1 MSRDPFSVGLH
12 GMAFTSRCVSM
23 SFRSRLVDRYA
34 PRCGAALAR
43 RVQFPAMRKPHS
55 LLLLV
60 ALLAANASA
69 TPDQFTPLV
78 VSALTANT
86 RPFHGTDGRVH
97 LVYELVLTN
106 TSPTPATLKKIE
118 VLDGSDS
125 SKVLA
130 SYDGQGLLSCLR
142 TTGRITAENPAI
154 DFNSTRLFL
163 IDLSLDP
170 SIALPEHLMHHI
182 ELLGAPSPGP
192 KPTTPVL
199 LSYTVAPLDIYRK
212 LPVISAPLSGK
223 SWVAVNGCCGADSI
237 HRSSNLSVNGGIYF
251 AQRFAIDWM
260 RLDGSGRFVHGDPS
274 DVHNYDSYGAAV
286 LAVADGTVVETL
298 NNLDDQKP
306 GTLPD
311 PKTITLEN
319 VDGNHV
325 VLDLGDGVFAFYA
338 HLQKASVRVAS
349 GDRVKRGQVL
359 GKLGNTGNT
368 SAPHLHFHLMEGPS
382 VLGSNGIPYHVDS
395 FAITGQVSG
404 ADFAAATGVEGNW
417 SKGFLPGPSPRHDQF
432 PLDLDIVDFSSLK

>member
-1 MSRDPFSVGLH
+1 MP
-12 GMAFTSRCVSM
+12 
-23 SFRSRLVDRYA
+23 
-34 PRCGAALAR
+34 
-43 RVQFPAMRKPHS
+43 KPHS

-60 ALLAANASA
+60 VLLAANASA
-69 TPDQFTPLV
+69 RPDQFTPLV
-78 VSALTANT
+78 VYALTANT
-86 RPFHGTDGRVH
+86 RPFHGADGRAH

-106 TSPTPATLKKIE
+106 TSPTPAFLTKIE
-118 VLDGSDS
+118 VLDGSNS

-142 TTGRITAENPAI
+142 TTGRITTENPTI
-154 DFNSTRLFL
+154 EFNSTRLFL
-163 IDLSLDP
+163 VDLRLDP
-170 SIALPEHLMHHI
+170 AIALPEHLMHHI

-199 LSYTVAPLDIYRK
+199 LNYTVAPLHIYRR

-223 SWVAVNGCCGADSI
+223 NWVAVNGCCGADSI

-251 AQRFAIDWM
+251 AQRFAIDWL
-260 RLDGSGRFVHGDPS
+260 RLDESGRFVQGDAS
-274 DVHNYDSYGAAV
+274 NVHNYYSYGAEM
-286 LAVADGTVVETL
+286 LAAADGTVVETL

-338 HLQKASVRVAS
+338 HLQKGSVRVAS
-349 GDRVKRGQVL
+349 RDRVKRGQVL

-368 SAPHLHFHLMEGPS
+368 SAPHLHFHLMESPS
-382 VLGSNGIPYHVDS
+382 VLGSNGIPYHIDS
-395 FAITGQVSG
+395 FALAGQVSA

-417 SKGFLPGPSPRHDQF
+417 SQGLLHNPNSRRNQF
-432 PLDLDIVDFSSLK
+432 PLDLDVVDFSPLK